1 MKSKL
6 VGMFCALYLAN
17 AGILL
22 ADDGDQGGQIMA
34 SLSGYQEIPTLSTVS
49 SGDVT
54 VKLSSD
60 QKTLT
65 VTLTFS
71 KLEGVAQSAGLFF
84 GAPAT
89 TGNMVA
95 RICGAPK
102 PACPGTADGTVT
114 TTIVA
119 SDVLADTAQGIAAG
133 DLAALIRAME
143 NGVVYANVITSKY
156 AFGEIRGQLSRG
168 FGPEGNLGRGHH

>member
-1 MKSKL
+1 MKPKL
-6 VGMFCALYLAN
+6 AGMCCALSLAG
-17 AGILL
+17 AAMLFG
-22 ADDGDQGGQIMA
+22 DDDSQGGQFKA
-34 SLSGYQEIPTLSTVS
+34 SLDGYQEIPTLSTAS
-49 SGDVT
+49 SGDVS
-54 VKLSSD
+54 VMLSAD

-102 PACPGTADGTVT
+102 PACPGAADGTVT
-114 TTIVA
+114 TTIAA

-133 DLAALIRAME
+133 DLAGLIRAME
-143 NGVVYANVITSKY
+143 NGAVYANIITSKY
-156 AFGEIRGQLSRG
+156 AFGEIRGEIARG
-168 FGPEGNLGRGHH
+168 FGSDGSLGRGHH